1 MRPVVSSVLQMIG
14 LECACCRQ
22 MYNPNKAFHDK
33 IEAGVFGAEPFAAC
47 PVCEM
52 NVPDGLRDNAYDQ
65 RCRSSAVNMC
75 LEQPEVR
82 LLVAFSLLMNG
93 LPSPRND
100 QFFDTILKGL
110 NLRYPD
116 KRFPELKKAADNLV
130 NRLGFQITGDA
141 WSKMSPSETEAA
153 L

>member
-1 MRPVVSSVLQMIG
+1 MRLVVSSALQMIG

-22 MYNPNKAFHDK
+22 IYHPNKAFHDK
-33 IEAGVFGAEPFAAC
+33 IEASVFGAEPFVAC

-52 NVPDGLRDNAYDQ
+52 NVPDGLRDNAYNQ

-75 LEQPEVR
+75 LEQPDVR
-82 LLVAFSLLMNG
+82 LLVAFSLLMDG
-93 LPSPRND
+93 LPIPRND

-116 KRFPELKKAADNLV
+116 KTLPQLKRSGDQLV
-130 NRLGFQITGDA
+130 DSLGFRSRATVRPQ
-141 WSKMSPSETEAA
+141 
-153 L
+153 